1 MTIYSEVY
9 SSINKA
15 MTNKVFYQHRH
26 HLRHRGD
33 GGCND
38 TGNTV
43 RHLSRVF
50 TNVLVTFLIAG
61 PPTCTQALDCTTSRY
76 AEHLCLY
83 RNSSCCNS
91 TYLFSPRSATR
102 VEIPLK
108 NRSRFE
114 RFERFSSKI

>member
-9 SSINKA
+9 SSMNKA
-15 MTNKVFYQHRH
+15 MTNKVFFQLYHQRH
-26 HLRHRGD
+26 HLRHRGSG

-50 TNVLVTFLIAG
+50 TYFLVVTFLLAG

-76 AEHLCLY
+76 TKHLCLY

-91 TYLFSPRSATR
+91 TFLFSPRSANGVR
-102 VEIPLK
+102 G
-108 NRSRFE
+108 
-114 RFERFSSKI
+114 KIILPMRGGV